1 MAIIGWGVYLVDTH
15 GETYHY
21 TNYTSTIGNS
31 HDRAKACVERVKEF
45 FIHNPHDVLIML
57 DGEILYAKDFDR
69 GFILPILEE
78 G

>member
-15 GETYHY
+15 
-21 TNYTSTIGNS
+21 
-31 HDRAKACVERVKEF
+31 RAKACVERVKEF